1 MLYLS
6 RNEGEPNLLHRPE
19 RKTSIMIINSV
30 SVMRSYEY
38 KELLSYYLLS
48 GHFVMP
54 SYGNCERNTDCDD
67 LKL

>member
-1 MLYLS
+1 
-6 RNEGEPNLLHRPE
+6 
-19 RKTSIMIINSV
+19 MIINSV

-67 LKL
+67 LML